1 VGVAA
6 SDRDRAAVRPR
17 DDGHPADR
25 TASRPRSGQDSAADG
40 AHSAAVVWHDL
51 ECGLYRVDLSL
62 WRDLAEQ
69 ARLDAPTGHVL
80 DVGAG
85 TGRVALDLARAG
97 HAVTALDLDAE
108 LLGALSERATE
119 ADLQVETVCAD
130 ARSFTLDE
138 AGFALCVCPMQTIQ
152 LLGSSA
158 ARVAFFELAR
168 EHLLPGAPL
177 ACAIVTELEPFDCAG
192 GDAGPSP
199 EVARID
205 GVEYISRAL
214 SVRLSRGSIRI
225 ERERS
230 IFYEDSPRVALQPGA
245 VDAPE
250 TERDVIQLDRVS
262 ARQLQREGRRA
273 GLPNAVIRSIPA
285 TDDHVGSEVVILR
298 A

>member
-6 SDRDRAAVRPR
+6 SDRDRASVRPEGN
-17 DDGHPADR
+17 GHLADR
-25 TASRPRSGQDSAADG
+25 AAASPRSGEDTAADG
-40 AHSAAVVWHDL
+40 ARSAAIVWHDL
-51 ECGLYRVDLSL
+51 ECGLYRVDLTL
-62 WRDLAEQ
+62 WRELAEQ
-69 ARLDAPTGHVL
+69 ARGEAPTARIL

-119 ADLQVETVCAD
+119 AGVRVETVCAD
-130 ARSFTLDE
+130 ARSFALD
-138 AGFALCVCPMQTIQ
+138 GQRFALCVCPMQTIQ

-158 ARVAFFELAR
+158 ARVAFFERAR
-168 EHLLPGAPL
+168 EHLLLGAPL

-192 GDAGPSP
+192 GDEGPSP

-205 GVEYISRAL
+205 GVEYVSRAL
-214 SVRLSRGSIRI
+214 SVHVSRGSIRI

-230 IFYEDSPRVALQPGA
+230 IFNQDPARVALQTGA
-245 VDAPE
+245 LVAPE
-250 TERDVIQLDRVS
+250 TERDVIELDRVS

-273 GLPNAVIRSIPA
+273 GLPNALIRSIPA
-285 TDDHVGSEVVILR
+285 TDDHVSSEVVILR

>member
-1 VGVAA
+1 MGVAA

-17 DDGHPADR
+17 GDGHPAGR
-25 TASRPRSGQDSAADG
+25 AARST
-40 AHSAAVVWHDL
+40 AVVWHDL
-51 ECGLYRVDLSL
+51 ECGLYRVDLQL
-62 WRDLAEQ
+62 WRELAEQ
-69 ARLDAPTGHVL
+69 ARIESPPARVL

-85 TGRVALDLARAG
+85 TGRVALDLSRAG

-108 LLGALSERATE
+108 LLGALRERATE
-119 ADLQVETVCAD
+119 ADVQVETVCAD
-130 ARSFTLDE
+130 ARSFTLD
-138 AGFALCVCPMQTIQ
+138 GQRFGLCVCPMQTIQ

-158 ARVAFFELAR
+158 ARVAFFERAR
-168 EHLLPGAPL
+168 EHLLPGAAL
-177 ACAIVTELEPFDCAG
+177 ACAIVTELEPFDCAE

-205 GVEYISRAL
+205 GVEYVSRAL
-214 SVRLSRGSIRI
+214 SVQLSRGSIRI

-230 IFYEDSPRVALQPGA
+230 IFNEDSPRVALQPGA

-250 TERDVIQLDRVS
+250 TERDVIELDRVS

-285 TDDHVGSEVVILR
+285 TDDHVSSEVVILR

>member
-1 VGVAA
+1 MGVAE
-6 SDRDRAAVRPR
+6 S
-17 DDGHPADR
+17 
-25 TASRPRSGQDSAADG
+25 
-40 AHSAAVVWHDL
+40 VVWHDL
-51 ECGLYRVDLSL
+51 ECGLYRVDLAL
-62 WRDLAEQ
+62 WRELAEQ
-69 ARLDAPTGHVL
+69 ARIEAPTERIL

-108 LLGALSERATE
+108 LLDALSERAAE
-119 ADLQVETVCAD
+119 ADVHVETVCAD
-130 ARSFTLDE
+130 ARSFTLD
-138 AGFALCVCPMQTIQ
+138 GQRFALCVCPMQTIQ

-158 ARVAFFELAR
+158 ARVAFFERAR
-168 EHLLPGAPL
+168 GHLLPGAPL
-177 ACAIVTELEPFDCAG
+177 ACAIVTELEPFDCED

-205 GVEYISRAL
+205 GVEYVSRAL

-230 IFYEDSPRVALQPGA
+230 IFDQDQSARAALQTGA
-245 VDAPE
+245 LDAPE
-250 TERDVIQLDRVS
+250 TERDVIELDRVS

-285 TDDHVGSEVVILR
+285 TDEHVSSEVVILH